1 MITMFM
7 TISGMV
13 WAKNLKHRENLFGL
27 QRIRPRHISFSRQK
41 EKQMRDYDFVAS
53 VEEGPT
59 TRQKWQA
66 FWTMYRLTQRETMGM
81 SSTEW
86 QVLLWHGPL
95 YKWYCVAEYGNC
107 NRPQETP
114 WELYRMRMR
123 IAKTSEKQQILKEIR
138 NRTGQNQNPS
148 VTNSQ

>member
-1 MITMFM
+1 
-7 TISGMV
+7 
-13 WAKNLKHRENLFGL
+13 
-27 QRIRPRHISFSRQK
+27 
-41 EKQMRDYDFVAS
+41 MRDYDFNS
-53 VEEGPT
+53 VDGPS

-66 FWTMYRLTQRETMGM
+66 FWTMYRMTREDMQGL
-81 SSTEW
+81 STEW

-107 NRPQETP
+107 NGSSGDCC

-123 IAKTSEKQQILKEIR
+123 FAKTSEKQQILKEIR

-148 VTNSQ
+148 VTSSQ